1 MSYEFSV
8 LFWILMNF
16 RYTFHV
22 DLFVRFLFCSFLA
35 KKNSSCGNFFH
46 KSTSHNSKMTL
57 PAFALQKK
65 MSTTTTSLLFYSW
78 LVAGNFQIKP
88 KWQMADQLP
97 VFSTQKYEIPSP
109 RRNAT
114 ALTFLVGKNSA
125 FGIPMPCLQNCFF
138 KVVKLLKI
146 VKKNVVLK
154 YRRLSI

>member
-16 RYTFHV
+16 RYTFNV

-97 VFSTQKYEIPSP
+97 VFSTQKYEIPSQ
-109 RRNAT
+109 

-125 FGIPMPCLQNCFF
+125 FGIPMPCLQNCYFRLLSGKNYVEKCCF
-138 KVVKLLKI
+138 KI
-146 VKKNVVLK
+146 P
-154 YRRLSI
+154 